1 MTSFRQLTIPSGKR
15 YWLRNACVPAC
26 LLAAP
31 IDAPPGDDDG
41 AILVDILIDDGRVA
55 AIAPAG
61 TVPPGEF
68 PAVALGGR
76 QVWPTLVDMHT
87 HLDKGHIVTR
97 IANPDGSFTGARES
111 VVADRIAHW
120 RHDDVERRMAFGLRC
135 AYAHGV
141 SAIRTHIDSYEGQVE
156 TSWSVFRR
164 LRDEWSGRI
173 DLQGVALFPIDLY
186 RTEHGIKVAGI
197 VADSGGVLGG
207 VTRGS
212 HEDHRVLLPDTDA
225 LLDTLFL
232 LAAERGLDVD
242 LHVDES
248 GDPQAASLGRV
259 AAAVLRNRF
268 KGRVVCGHCC
278 SLAVQ
283 SDAVVRETI
292 ARVADAGIAIVSL
305 PTVNLYLQDRAID
318 RTPRW
323 RGVTLIHELR
333 RAGVRVA
340 VAGDNCR
347 DPFHA
352 YGDHDM
358 VDTFRQ
364 AVRIA
369 HLDHPFDDAPA
380 LAAAVPAGIIGVA
393 AGTLAVGGAA
403 RLILFNARTLNELMC
418 RPQADRIVIDRG
430 REVSDGLPD
439 YSELDLVGSGSE
451 AP

>member
-1 MTSFRQLTIPSGKR
+1 
-15 YWLRNACVPAC
+15 LRGARVPAR

-31 IDAPPGDDDG
+31 LDAPPGDVDG
-41 AILVDILIDDGRVA
+41 ALLVDVLVDGERIA

-61 TVPPGEF
+61 AAEAGDAPV
-68 PAVALGGR
+68 VALEGR
-76 QVWPTLVDMHT
+76 QLWPTLVDMHT

-97 IANPDGSFTGARES
+97 TQNPDGSFTGARES

-120 RHDDVERRMAFGLRC
+120 RYDDVHRRMEFALRC

-173 DLQGVALFPIDLY
+173 DLQAVALFPIDLY
-186 RTEHGIKVAGI
+186 RTDHGIKTAGI
-197 VADSGGVLGG
+197 VADSGGVIGG

-212 HEDHRVLLPDTDA
+212 HEDHTALLADTDA
-225 LLDTLFL
+225 LLDTLFKT
-232 LAAERGLDVD
+232 AADRGLDVD

-248 GDPQAASLGRV
+248 GDPRAASLIRV

-283 SDAVVRETI
+283 SEELVRETI
-292 ARVADAGIAIVSL
+292 ALVAEAGISIVSL
-305 PTVNLYLQDRAID
+305 PTVNMYLQDRGD
-318 RTPRW
+318 GRTPRW

-369 HLDHPFDDAPA
+369 HLDHPIGDSPA
-380 LAAAVPAGIIGVA
+380 LAAAIPASIIGVS
-393 AGTLAVGGAA
+393 AGTLAVGGPAS
-403 RLILFNARTLNELMC
+403 LILFNARTLNELMC
-418 RPQADRIVIDRG
+418 RPQSDRVVIDRG
-430 REVSDGLPD
+430 REVRDGLPE
-439 YSELDLVGSGSE
+439 YSALDI
-451 AP
+451 AD

>member
-1 MTSFRQLTIPSGKR
+1 MTAFRQLTIPSARR
-15 YWLRNACVPAC
+15 YWLRDARVPTC

-31 IDAPPGDDDG
+31 TEASPRDIDGT
-41 AILVDILIDDGRVA
+41 ILVDLLIDDGRIA
-55 AIAPAG
+55 GIAPAG
-61 TVPPGEF
+61 TAGAGED
-68 PAVALGGR
+68 PTVALDGR
-76 QVWPTLVDMHT
+76 HVWPTLVDMHT

-97 IANPDGSFTGARES
+97 TQNPDGSFTGARES

-120 RHDDVERRMAFGLRC
+120 RQDDVERRMAFGLRC

-164 LRDEWSGRI
+164 LRDAWSGRI
-173 DLQGVALFPIDLY
+173 ELQGVALFPLDLY
-186 RTEHGIKVAGI
+186 RTEHGLKTADVA
-197 VADSGGVLGG
+197 AQSGGVLGG

-212 HEDHRVLLPDTDA
+212 HEDHRVLLDDTDV
-225 LLDTLFL
+225 LLDRLFQ
-232 LAAERGLDVD
+232 LATERSLDVD

-248 GDPQAASLGRV
+248 GDPAAASLGRV

-283 SDAVVRETI
+283 SEELVRETI
-292 ARVADAGIAIVSL
+292 ALVAEAGISIVSL
-305 PTVNLYLQDRAID
+305 PTVNMYLQDRGD
-318 RTPRW
+318 GRTPRW

-333 RAGVRVA
+333 AAGITVA

-364 AVRIA
+364 AVRIE
-369 HLDHPFDDAPA
+369 HLDHPFGDAPA
-380 LAAAVPAGIIGVA
+380 LAAAVPGGIIDVS
-393 AGTLAVGGAA
+393 AGTLAIGGAA
-403 RLILFNARTLNELMC
+403 RLILFNARTLNELVC
-418 RPQADRIVIDRG
+418 RPQSDRVVIDRG
-430 REVSDGLPD
+430 REVTDGLPD
-439 YSELDLVGSGSE
+439 YSELEIAG
-451 AP
+451 